1 MRRPGAARIGRDIG
15 LNPESWPDRSSPK
28 VGVKKMSELLALS
41 FDAVL
46 TSAIVCLVI
55 REVIILALPDEVAG
69 PGGWF
74 IDTGVAEAD

>member
-1 MRRPGAARIGRDIG
+1 
-15 LNPESWPDRSSPK
+15 
-28 VGVKKMSELLALS
+28 MSELLALS

-55 REVIILALPDEVAG
+55 RELIILALPDEVAG